1 MFTKRTLLALC
12 ISVSLVSSLEALADV
27 KQHNYVD
34 PDDKR
39 FTLSSKDV
47 GVDIQAVIN
56 CGSAYGN
63 NKECETAPT
72 NTTNAGYGQNSN
84 VVSGSNDA
92 RSLNKGNELNVPAS
106 TQKKMGYSSI
116 DQTTNT
122 NYGKT
127 RDIAAQQELLSETY
141 GSTSKTL
148 SADQL
153 KGIGINSV
161 DSTGV
166 NTKDTSTNL
175 TGTYNTNKLSN
186 AQGEALRYKCLEPN
200 PNRPAGSR
208 PTDDSYY
215 LYNDVQCLSVRTV
228 ALSNDN
234 AATSGFTKSDPLRDF
249 VAKSA
254 TTNKDTNNKVINVNT
269 TASNATTA
277 NNQSYACE
285 LTPMREEYSNSTC
298 QSQGVGRQQICNQKL
313 TIECGANVKGDRDL
327 PECVS
332 GLVKGSFKLAPN
344 STRSAASFKVT
355 DTNFSMAESW
365 KDKGSTTD
373 WYFTFMVNNPDKV
386 KMTLTFA
393 HIDNRL
399 EFKLNNLDVYSGQTG
414 KNASVYPN
422 VDMSPKIRLG
432 LNTFH
437 VRLINWDGPAA
448 AHFNV
453 AIDPSSYTACQCKES
468 WVKTCSI
475 QNVELQ

>member
-1 MFTKRTLLALC
+1 MFKKRTLLALC
-12 ISVSLVSSLEALADV
+12 ISMSAAPSMEALADISQYNYDTELTT
-27 KQHNYVD
+27 KQM
-34 PDDKR
+34 
-39 FTLSSKDV
+39 

-56 CGSAYGN
+56 CGSEYGN

-72 NTTNAGYGQNSN
+72 NTTNVGYGQNSN

-92 RSLNKGNELNVPAS
+92 RSLNKGSELNVPSS
-106 TQKKMGYSSI
+106 TQKQMGFSSI
-116 DQTTNT
+116 DPTPNT

-141 GSTSKTL
+141 GSTSTTL
-148 SADQL
+148 SAEQL

-249 VAKSA
+249 VAKNAA
-254 TTNKDTNNKVINVNT
+254 TNNNTNNKVINVNT
-269 TASNATTA
+269 TESNPTTA
-277 NNQSYACE
+277 NQQSYACE
-285 LTPMREEYSNSTC
+285 LTPMSEEYSNSTC
-298 QSQGVGRQQICNQKL
+298 QSQGVGRQQVCNQKL
-313 TIECGANVKGDRDL
+313 TIECGTNVKGDRDL

-332 GLVKGSFKLAPN
+332 GLVKGSLKLAPN
-344 STRSAASFKVT
+344 SRSANSFKST
-355 DTNFSMAESW
+355 DSSFSMAESW
-365 KDKGSTTD
+365 RDGGSTSN

-386 KMTLTFA
+386 KMTLTRV
-393 HIDNRL
+393 HLDNRI
-399 EFKLNNLDVYSGQTG
+399 EFKLNDLDVFSRQT
-414 KNASVYPN
+414 NSNVTVYPN
-422 VDMSPKIRLG
+422 IDMSSKIRLG

-453 AIDPSSYTACQCKES
+453 AIDPSSYTVCQCKES

>member
-12 ISVSLVSSLEALADV
+12 ISMSAASSMEALADISQYNYDTELTN
-27 KQHNYVD
+27 KQM
-34 PDDKR
+34 
-39 FTLSSKDV
+39 

-161 DSTGV
+161 DSSGV

-186 AQGEALRYKCLEPN
+186 VQGEALRNKCLEPN
-200 PNRPAGSR
+200 PSRPSGSK